1 MTQKKRGRTLQR
13 SSGNDGIRKKRE
25 RGAWRRAS
33 GAEMNLTHHGALST
47 PPSLPTTTSREVH
60 QTWTFSL
67 RKKEKPECF
76 RLLVKREFI
85 IQLPAYCRREKVRAS
100 SSTLD
105 SEKSPANIFSLS
117 SLPAAGVIPW
127 SARDVPC
134 QIFFIMG
141 GEKKR
146 KDFDLVCT
154 SCGGWHCPFRCLPV
168 VSMYFTDSPHPPG
181 VYPWCLIHA
190 VSDVV

>member
-13 SSGNDGIRKKRE
+13 SSGNDGIRKRKRGE
-25 RGAWRRAS
+25 RGE
-33 GAEMNLTHHGALST
+33 GQAELKWIWPITVHSVPPT
-47 PPSLPTTTSREVH
+47 PSIPPTTTGREVH
-60 QTWTFSL
+60 QTRTFSL

-134 QIFFIMG
+134 QVFFFIEG

-146 KDFDLVCT
+146 KDFDLVYT
-154 SCGGWHCPFRCLPV
+154 SCGGWHRPFRCLPV
-168 VSMYFTDSPHPPG
+168 VSMYFTDSPHPPRCVSPG
-181 VYPWCLIHA
+181 V
-190 VSDVV
+190 